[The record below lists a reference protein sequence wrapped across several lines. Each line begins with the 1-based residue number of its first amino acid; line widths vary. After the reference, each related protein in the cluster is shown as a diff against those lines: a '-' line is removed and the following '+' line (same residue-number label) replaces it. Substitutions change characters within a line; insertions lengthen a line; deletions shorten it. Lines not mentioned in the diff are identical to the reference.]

1 MSNCVSPKILK
12 IKTKLIIMKFD
23 PLIIFWKEAISIRG
37 SITPIVISNVLV
49 FGIIA
54 AFICVVD
61 HYVEEIFQV
70 NLGLEVGP
78 HEIAGAALG
87 LLLILRTN
95 AGHERWWEGRTLWG
109 GIVNQ
114 SRNLAME
121 ALAYG
126 PKDKPWRKE
135 VITWV
140 VAFPYASKAELRSE
154 KEMEKFE
161 QLLGKREAEKL
172 ITSSHMPFYVLLK
185 IAGLLRSALDKGFLN
200 SFAFAQME
208 RERSILMD
216 HIGACE
222 RILKTP
228 LPFVYSV
235 KIRRFVA
242 LFLVTLPFALL
253 HQMETDWLVPL
264 VIMLVGYPLVSLDQI
279 GIELQN
285 PFYKSSLNHLPLDE
299 IAASIEKTLYEMLES
314 FENEEEK

>member
-1 MSNCVSPKILK
+1 MKSNEFYTFWREAVL
-12 IKTKLIIMKFD
+12 IK
-23 PLIIFWKEAISIRG
+23 G
-37 SITPIVISNVLV
+37 SVTPIVIFNVFV
-49 FGIIA
+49 FGLIA

-61 HYVEEIFQV
+61 HFIEDVFQV

-95 AGHERWWEGRTLWG
+95 AGYDRWWEGRTLWG

-114 SRNLAME
+114 SRNLALESM
-121 ALAYG
+121 AYG
-126 PKDKPWRKE
+126 PKDE
-135 VITWV
+135 VWCTELVTWV
-140 VAFPYASKAELRSE
+140 KAFPYAAKSSLRSE
-154 KEMEKFE
+154 KELGKFE
-161 QLLGKREAEKL
+161 QLLGKSEAEKL
-172 ITSSHMPFYVLLK
+172 IASSHMPFYVLLK
-185 IAGLLRSALDKGFLN
+185 IAGLLRSALDKGVLN

-208 RERSILMD
+208 RERSLLMD

-228 LPFVYSV
+228 LPLVYSV

-264 VIMLVGYPLVSLDQI
+264 VIMLVSYPLVSLDQI

-299 IAASIEKTLYEMLES
+299 IAESIEKTLQEMHAS
-314 FENEEEK
+314 SDNTQFK